1 MRGNTSCRRRT
12 ACNRSG
18 PFDISSISSLLCCKK
33 WAEAIALKKLSKAE
47 EVGMEM
53 EKRQSK

>member
-12 ACNRSG
+12 ACNGSG
-18 PFDISSISSLLCCKK
+18 PCDISLVSSLLCCKK
-33 WAEAIALKKLSKAE
+33 WAEATTLKKLSKAE
-47 EVGMEM
+47 EGGMEM

>member
-18 PFDISSISSLLCCKK
+18 SCDNSLISYLLCCKK
-33 WAEAIALKKLSKAE
+33 WTEVTALKKLSKAE
-47 EVGMEM
+47 GGMEM